1 MCAGDR
7 QWQDAGF
14 RHPCHR
20 AAPEKRGEAEED
32 AGGSRDV
39 TARESRA
46 SAHAE
51 GVIVC
56 DSVQVGALVIT
67 PTREL
72 ALQISEV
79 MQCFIEKFPQFT

>member
-1 MCAGDR
+1 MVCAGDR

-14 RHPCHR
+14 RHPRHR

-39 TARESRA
+39 TAREGRA
-46 SAHAE
+46 WAHAE

-56 DSVQVGALVIT
+56 ASVAGRRLGDHAHPRAGPADQRGDAVLH
-67 PTREL
+67 
-72 ALQISEV
+72 
-79 MQCFIEKFPQFT
+79 